1 MTLVAEIQFL
11 AGYEYLRNVPK
22 EAWVWEY
29 LRRNKAYIR
38 AYRKHC
44 RVLKTVNTSSKSYSQ
59 KETEAAAQFGLL
71 FFRRSKT

>member
-11 AGYEYLRNVPK
+11 VGYEYLRNIPK

-29 LRRNKAYIR
+29 LRRNKTYIR

-44 RVLKTVNTSSKSYSQ
+44 RLLKSVKTNSKLYSQ
-59 KETEAAAQFGLL
+59 KEMEAAAKFGLL
-71 FFRRSKT
+71 FFR